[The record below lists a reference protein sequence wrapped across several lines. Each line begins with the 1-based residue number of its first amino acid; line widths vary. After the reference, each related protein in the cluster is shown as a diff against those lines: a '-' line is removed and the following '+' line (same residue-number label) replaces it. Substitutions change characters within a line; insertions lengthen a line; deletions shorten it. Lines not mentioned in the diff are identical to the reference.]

1 MSGLSLAWVW
11 PGAARSDCEKRD
23 DGTLTCHNSLLPLNA
38 TCINGLG
45 ECLHPSGVLVF
56 GRVRWGV
63 KRVSMPNN
71 NGGATGSVL
80 FGTREQVGVGRG
92 LAEFRAGR
100 P

>member
-1 MSGLSLAWVW
+1 MPAGGRLSGV
-11 PGAARSDCEKRD
+11 GVRSDCEKRD
-23 DGTLTCHNSLLPLNA
+23 VGTLTWHNSLLPLNA

-45 ECLHPSGVLVF
+45 EWPRLVRGSSF
-56 GRVRWGV
+56 RRLRWGV

-71 NGGATGSVL
+71 NGGATGSIL

-100 P
+100 PI